1 MALSADRYIQ
11 ARNPGSLTPAKVTA
25 SATIYGG
32 SLVERTT
39 STGLCL
45 AAADTASSTFA
56 GVARERVV
64 GNSSGTSKIE
74 LYQSGDFEFTIAAV
88 TEANVGS
95 AVYAYDTDNEVS
107 LTGTTYTVG
116 KIVEY
121 LSTTSCMVRIDGYAF

>member
-39 STGLCL
+39 SSGLVQEAANTGS
-45 AAADTASSTFA
+45 TTFA

-64 GNSSGTSKIE
+64 GNSSGTSKVE
-74 LYQSGDFEFTIAAV
+74 LYQSGDFEFGIAAI
-88 TEANVGS
+88 TEADVGS
-95 AVYAYDTDNEVS
+95 VVHCTAG
-107 LTGTTYTVG
+107 GTVALAG
-116 KIVEY
+116 NIDCGRIVEY